1 MKSIDRHFKR
11 EYPFFMNFQRYIV
24 GRPNLLKLPVY
35 PVQEDKSLHWQA
47 GGNFH
52 YLVKELYVWCYNESY
67 PARIEVDCKDLS
79 PAYSIKI
86 GDLEKTLPYGM
97 YLHKMYE
104 HQKFQSVVK
113 LSMTNVYVQR
123 KNMIVEQAEAI
134 KDQRKKMQL
143 AMVAEKKKDA
153 AALKAKPVKNV
164 PEVVTSA
171 KFIMAE
177 KKDQEKAA
185 AKK

>member
-1 MKSIDRHFKR
+1 
-11 EYPFFMNFQRYIV
+11 
-24 GRPNLLKLPVY
+24 
-35 PVQEDKSLHWQA
+35 
-47 GGNFH
+47 
-52 YLVKELYVWCYNESY
+52 
-67 PARIEVDCKDLS
+67 
-79 PAYSIKI
+79 
-86 GDLEKTLPYGM
+86 
-97 YLHKMYE
+97 
-104 HQKFQSVVK
+104 
-113 LSMTNVYVQR
+113 
-123 KNMIVEQAEAI
+123 
-134 KDQRKKMQL
+134 MQL